1 MSFYVWPY
9 NETDS
14 QCVMLKVAPA
24 EQIAMLDR
32 TGEIK
37 YFARDVDV
45 VDRWA
50 AEIAMLPRE
59 KSRAET
65 PPYRNAL
72 NKRHGSN

>member
-1 MSFYVWPY
+1 
-9 NETDS
+9 
-14 QCVMLKVAPA
+14 
-24 EQIAMLDR
+24 MLDR
-32 TGEIK
+32 TGEIE

-50 AEIAMLPRE
+50 AEIAMFPRE
-59 KSRAET
+59 KSHAET